1 MMVPQRLLLV
11 DDNDEHLASLQAGF
25 ARSGYEILAAHDGK
39 EAAEILAANEVD
51 VVVTDLRM
59 PGSDGADL
67 LVHARS
73 LPQPPQ
79 VIIITAFGTVES
91 AVEALRQGAFTYLTK
106 PLNLNELRLQVAKA
120 MEVQSLRRE
129 NVALR
134 REVDRKFGFEE
145 MVGET
150 REMHDLIGRL
160 RMIADT
166 RATVLIE
173 GESGTGKELVA
184 RALHRNSSRS
194 NKPFMP
200 IHCAALSESLI
211 ESELFGHE
219 KGAFTGAAARRQG
232 LFELA
237 EGGTV
242 FLDEVGEIPLSVQ
255 VKLLRVLETREFLR
269 VGGSE
274 PVKVDVRVLAATN
287 RNLAEEVEEGKFR
300 EDLYYRLNVVKIVIP
315 PLRARASDIP
325 LLIEK
330 FLAEF
335 CREHGKPPRRLDKR
349 ALNRLIQFPWP
360 GNVRQLRNVIE
371 NLVLFSQNEV
381 IGPDELPQEL
391 LDAPAETI
399 TVRVG
404 EPLDQVERRLI
415 EHTLICAGGNRTRA
429 AELLGISRRTLL
441 RKIKELGL
449 EA

>member
-1 MMVPQRLLLV
+1 
-11 DDNDEHLASLQAGF
+11 
-25 ARSGYEILAAHDGK
+25 
-39 EAAEILAANEVD
+39 
-51 VVVTDLRM
+51 
-59 PGSDGADL
+59 
-67 LVHARS
+67 
-73 LPQPPQ
+73 
-79 VIIITAFGTVES
+79 
-91 AVEALRQGAFTYLTK
+91 
-106 PLNLNELRLQVAKA
+106 
-120 MEVQSLRRE
+120 
-129 NVALR
+129 
-134 REVDRKFGFEE
+134 
-145 MVGET
+145 
-150 REMHDLIGRL
+150 
-160 RMIADT
+160 
-166 RATVLIE
+166 
-173 GESGTGKELVA
+173 
-184 RALHRNSSRS
+184 
-194 NKPFMP
+194 MP

-274 PVKVDVRVLAATN
+274 PVKVDVRVIAATN

-325 LLIEK
+325 LLIER
-330 FLAEF
+330 FLSEF
-335 CREHGKPPRRLDKR
+335 CREHGKPLRRLDKR
-349 ALNRLIQFPWP
+349 VLNRLTQFPWP

-371 NLVLFSQNEV
+371 NLVLFSQNEE
-381 IGPDELPQEL
+381 IGPEDLPQEL

-415 EHTLICAGGNRTRA
+415 EHTLISAGGNRTRA